1 MTAIFISYRRSDTA
15 EHACRLFDR
24 FRSWFPEDEIFF
36 DIRSVDWGTK
46 FPEEIER
53 AIRSAKVVVIVIGPD
68 WAPILNDR
76 VLKPGI
82 DFVRKE
88 VSIALQRRA
97 LGEVQVFPA
106 LVRDAE
112 MPNINGMH
120 KDLKNELGELFDYQ
134 ARSFPTNDVRLWDS
148 QFTEL
153 LRQISGIDGM
163 LAPTCQGLRSQAE
176 RDFHLTQTEPSRRP
190 SIHDVEPFKVAFD
203 VISET
208 LLRWPQ
214 EIDGHWIGRPEF
226 DTLYN
231 VCTSNQ
237 LPVTV
242 LLGGP
247 GEGKS
252 AILARLG
259 ARLRGEDVVLLAIK
273 ADQVPSTV
281 ASLSELDS
289 WIDCGL
295 PIVEALRRLANDHR
309 VVLLIDQLDALS
321 ELMDQRTERLT
332 TLVQLINSV
341 RGITSLHTLV
351 SCREFDFRHDVRF
364 STLEAKEVSLRQL
377 EWEHV
382 EPLVSA
388 HGFDTSG
395 WSEGVRDVL
404 LTPQHLGMFLDYFS
418 DVDRFPLFENYQ
430 GLLSRIIERRLLN
443 AHGARTLEAAETLAS
458 VMAEREELW
467 IARSSF
473 EAQFSSELQ
482 RLEQEGFL
490 VRSSNELSISF
501 RHQTVFDFLR
511 ARAFLTRDQSLAE
524 YVVDHKQQSL
534 FVRPVLWSTLN
545 YLRASDRASYWD
557 QFLALWHREG
567 LRAHVH
573 DLLVNFLG
581 QLSQPDDR
589 EAQVLF
595 AVLDSSD
602 PRSKVL
608 LAISG
613 SEGWFTRIESR
624 LPQLLSSGLDQV
636 EAISVVLRRAASFNP
651 EAVLTLVDGYWTHD
665 ERTVQVAL
673 QVLNEVIA
681 WNESAVETVCKLA
694 DHAPQNTLWIRS
706 VIGKI
711 SETRSDLAPK
721 PLARYLLARIQKLSD
736 RDLQHFIEND
746 FDWHG
751 IEKLAQRAPRELVE
765 ELWPWLQVAFE
776 RLAKAELGVLPRYRD
791 HAGLA
796 FVYEGSVEKPL
807 QKAIAEGM
815 SGFAQKAPEE
825 FLRFLEFNKGSDLS
839 VLHHLLSLGLKA
851 IAKQH
856 PQPVLSYLLEDT
868 RRLALGDIHDQHT
881 NSKSLISAVV
891 PNLEPR
897 ERKLLEDGIKEWT
910 WYGESTEKLTA
921 TERRERRNWIR
932 RGRLNLLSAFPFE
945 YLSPDG
951 RRHVKEEM
959 RVFPESTNEQNSH
972 SNTLVQI
979 RSPMSHEEMARATDD
994 QILGLFEELTDES
1007 GSTHPSREWSSYE
1020 GGSEQASQEFAEFA
1034 KLNPDRAL
1042 TVLRRFAPG
1051 KTEMPAGAA
1060 LQAMAKDF
1068 ETPQDLVA
1076 CVHELHERGFAS
1088 ETFRIDA
1095 SHCLREIARREDGL
1109 DDASCKLLQ
1118 SWLCSNSSDSDTTQ
1132 DNTISSL
1139 ISAPSFESP
1148 EHEVR
1153 KSYLW
1158 DGPGLRTLP
1167 HGNYPFLDALM
1178 LGYILRVPSEAD
1190 EWLGVLER
1198 HLEWRE
1204 NSEVWRGIAEH
1215 LWCLSK
1221 AERKRASAFLESF
1234 FASVPE
1240 VLESDTGVRLVGK
1253 VMDWIPEQLLNR
1265 TIDDWI
1271 SGHWRGGPQA
1281 AGEILALRHCKN
1293 PEDIDAVDWIERI
1306 LEGNI
1311 ADPLATE
1318 GLRVGATFTLVKAW
1332 SVPALRALTTP
1343 KLAQLG
1349 TSGSAEVERALGE
1362 VFAQADSLPPDDYT
1376 RVLLEAML
1384 ERPTTLVEGAYF
1396 LVQGLKQLLR
1406 DNWNPELIQ
1415 RVVGALVGRI
1425 GDDLGNISTAAAA
1438 NAGEIAD
1445 IALTL
1450 HRIPETRETGLELF
1464 ERLMEI
1470 DSYDL
1475 DQRLNAIDRTAFR

>member
-1 MTAIFISYRRSDTA
+1 
-15 EHACRLFDR
+15 
-24 FRSWFPEDEIFF
+24 
-36 DIRSVDWGTK
+36 
-46 FPEEIER
+46 
-53 AIRSAKVVVIVIGPD
+53 
-68 WAPILNDR
+68 
-76 VLKPGI
+76 
-82 DFVRKE
+82 
-88 VSIALQRRA
+88 
-97 LGEVQVFPA
+97 
-106 LVRDAE
+106 
-112 MPNINGMH
+112 MPNIADLDD
-120 KDLKNELGELFDYQ
+120 DLKMEIGELFRIQ
-134 ARSFPTNDVRLWDS
+134 ARSFPTNDIHQWDC
-148 QFTEL
+148 QFAEL
-153 LRQISGIDGM
+153 LRQISDIDGM
-163 LAPTCQGLRSQAE
+163 LAPTAQGLRSQAE
-176 RDFHLTQTEPSRRP
+176 RDFHFALTEPSRRP
-190 SIHDVEPFKVAFD
+190 SIYDVEPVRRAFD

-208 LLRWPQ
+208 LLSWPQ
-214 EIDGHWIGRPEF
+214 EIEGYWISRPEL
-226 DTLYN
+226 DSLYN
-231 VCTSNQ
+231 VCTSDQ
-237 LPVTV
+237 SSVTA

-259 ARLRGEDVVLLAIK
+259 ARLRSEDVVLLAIK

-289 WIDCGL
+289 WMNCGL
-295 PIVEALRRLANDHR
+295 PIGEALRRLANDHR

-341 RGITSLHTLV
+341 RGVPSLHILV

-364 STLEAKEVSLRQL
+364 STLEAEEVSLSRL
-377 EWEHV
+377 EWEQV
-382 EPLVSA
+382 EPLISE

-395 WSEGVRDVL
+395 WSECVRDVL

-418 DVDRFPLFENYQ
+418 DELGLPLFENYQ
-430 GLLSRIIERRLLN
+430 GLLSRILEKRLSN
-443 AHGARTLEAAETLAS
+443 VHGARALNVAESLALT
-458 VMAEREELW
+458 MAEKEELW
-467 IARSSF
+467 IARSLF
-473 EAQFSSELQ
+473 ETQFRSEL
-482 RLEQEGFL
+482 RHLEQEGFL

-501 RHQTVFDFLR
+501 RHQTIFDFLR

-524 YVVDHKQQSL
+524 YVVDLKQQSL

-581 QLSQPDDR
+581 QLSQPDNR

-595 AVLDSSD
+595 AMLDSSD
-602 PRSKVL
+602 PSSKVL

-613 SEGWFTRIESR
+613 SEGWFTCIESR
-624 LPQLLSSGLDQV
+624 LPQLLNSGLDQV

-665 ERTVQVAL
+665 EQTVQVAL

-681 WNESAVETVCKLA
+681 WTESAVETVCKLA

-711 SETRSDLAPK
+711 SETRPDLAPK
-721 PLARYLLARIQKLSD
+721 PLSRYFWARVQGLGNQEVRRLVE
-736 RDLQHFIEND
+736 HNP
-746 FDWHG
+746 DWHG
-751 IEKLAQRAPRELVE
+751 IDEVAQRAPREFVE
-765 ELWPWLQVAFE
+765 ELWPWLLTVYERLSPAEQPFLLIYRGHDSLAFE
-776 RLAKAELGVLPRYRD
+776 
-791 HAGLA
+791 
-796 FVYEGSVEKPL
+796 YEGVIERPL
-807 QKAIAEGM
+807 QKAITEAM
-815 SGFAQKAPEE
+815 SGFAQEATER
-825 FLRFLEFNKGSDLS
+825 FLRFLEINKGTDLS
-839 VLHHLLSLGLKA
+839 VLQRLLSIGLEA
-851 IAKQH
+851 IAEQH

-868 RRLALGDIHDQHT
+868 RRLALGDIHDEHS

-891 PNLEPR
+891 PYLEPR

-910 WYGESTEKLTA
+910 WYGESTEQLAA

-932 RGRLNLLSAFPFE
+932 RRRLNLLSAFPFE

-951 RRHVKEEM
+951 RRHVKEEI
-959 RVFPESTNEQNSH
+959 RVFPESTNEENSH

-1007 GSTHPSREWSSYE
+1007 GSTHPSRGSSSYE

-1042 TVLRRFAPG
+1042 TVLRRFTPG
-1051 KTEMPAGAA
+1051 KTERPAGAA
-1060 LQAMAKDF
+1060 LRAMAKDF

-1076 CVHELHERGFAS
+1076 CVHELHERRFAS
-1088 ETFRIDA
+1088 ETFRINA

-1109 DDASCKLLQ
+1109 DDASCRLLE
-1118 SWLCSNSSDSDTTQ
+1118 SWLCSNSSDSDATQ
-1132 DNTISSL
+1132 DNTVSSL

-1178 LGYILRVPSEAD
+1178 LGYILRVPSGAD

-1204 NSEVWRGIAEH
+1204 NSEVWREIAEH
-1215 LWCLSK
+1215 LRWLSK

-1271 SGHWRGGPQA
+1271 SAHWRGGPQA

-1343 KLAQLG
+1343 KLAQLA

-1384 ERPTTLVEGAYF
+1384 ERPAILVEGAYF

-1406 DNWNPELIQ
+1406 DNWNPDLIQ

-1425 GDDLGNISTAAAA
+1425 GGDLGNISTAAAA

>member
-1 MTAIFISYRRSDTA
+1 
-15 EHACRLFDR
+15 
-24 FRSWFPEDEIFF
+24 
-36 DIRSVDWGTK
+36 
-46 FPEEIER
+46 
-53 AIRSAKVVVIVIGPD
+53 
-68 WAPILNDR
+68 
-76 VLKPGI
+76 
-82 DFVRKE
+82 
-88 VSIALQRRA
+88 
-97 LGEVQVFPA
+97 
-106 LVRDAE
+106 
-112 MPNINGMH
+112 MPNIE
-120 KDLKNELGELFDYQ
+120 DLDDDLQMEIGELFRIQ
-134 ARSFPTNDVRLWDS
+134 ARSFQTSDIHLWDCR
-148 QFTEL
+148 FAEL
-153 LRQISGIDGM
+153 LRQISDIDGM
-163 LAPTCQGLRSQAE
+163 LAPIWQGLRSQAE
-176 RDFHLTQTEPSRRP
+176 RDFHFTLTEPSRRP
-190 SIHDVEPFKVAFD
+190 SIYDVEPVKRAFD

-208 LLRWPQ
+208 LLSWPQ
-214 EIDGHWIGRPEF
+214 EIEGYWISRPEL
-226 DTLYN
+226 DSLYN
-231 VCTSNQ
+231 VCTSDQ
-237 LPVTV
+237 SSVTA

-259 ARLRGEDVVLLAIK
+259 ARLRSEDVVLLAIK

-289 WIDCGL
+289 WMNCGL
-295 PIVEALRRLANDHR
+295 PIGEALRRLANDHR

-341 RGITSLHTLV
+341 RGVPSLHILV
-351 SCREFDFRHDVRF
+351 SCREFDFQHDVRF
-364 STLEAKEVSLRQL
+364 STLEAEEVSLSRL

-388 HGFDTSG
+388 HGFDTPG

-418 DVDRFPLFENYQ
+418 DEDSLPLFENYQ
-430 GLLSRIIERRLLN
+430 GLLSRILEKRLSN
-443 AHGARTLEAAETLAS
+443 KHGARALNVAESLALT
-458 VMAEREELW
+458 MAEKEELW
-467 IARSSF
+467 IARSLF
-473 EAQFSSELQ
+473 ETQFRSELKH
-482 RLEQEGFL
+482 LEQEGFL
-490 VRSSNELSISF
+490 IRSSNELSISF

-581 QLSQPDDR
+581 QLSHPDDR

-595 AVLDSSD
+595 ALLDSND
-602 PRSKVL
+602 MRSKIL

-613 SEGWFTRIESR
+613 SEGWFMRLESR
-624 LPQLLSSGLDQV
+624 LPQLLCSDLDQIR
-636 EAISVVLRRAASFNP
+636 AISVVLRRAASFSH
-651 EAVLTLVDGYWTHD
+651 ESVLRLINDYWTQD
-665 ERTVQVAL
+665 PRRVQNAL
-673 QVLNEVIA
+673 QVLKEVTA
-681 WNESAVETVCKLA
+681 WNESAVEVVCKLA
-694 DHAPQNTLWIRS
+694 DHAPEDSLWIRS
-706 VIGKI
+706 VIRKT
-711 SETRSDLAPK
+711 SETRPDLAPK
-721 PLARYLLARIQKLSD
+721 PLAPYLSARIQKLSN
-736 RDLQHFIEND
+736 RDLQRSIEND

-751 IEKLAQRAPRELVE
+751 IEKIAKGAPRAFVE
-765 ELWPWLQVAFE
+765 ELWPWLQMAFE
-776 RLAKAELGVLPRYRD
+776 RLAKVEHGVLLKYRD

-796 FVYEGSVEKPL
+796 FVYEGSFEKPL

-815 SGFAQKAPEE
+815 SGFAREAPEE
-825 FLRFLEFNKGSDLS
+825 FLRFLEINKGTDLS
-839 VLHHLLSLGLKA
+839 VLHHLLSLGLEA

-856 PQPVLSYLLEDT
+856 PQTVLRYLLEDT
-868 RRLALGDIHDQHT
+868 RRFALGDIHDEQA

-891 PNLEPR
+891 PFLQPT

-910 WYGESTEKLTA
+910 WYRESAEKLSA
-921 TERRERRNWIR
+921 AERRERRNWIR
-932 RGRLNLLSAFPFE
+932 RRRLKLLKAFPVE
-945 YLSPDG
+945 YLSPEG
-951 RRHVKEEM
+951 RRHVKEES
-959 RVFPESTNEQNSH
+959 RAFPESTNEEDSH

-979 RSPMSHEEMARATDD
+979 RSPMSHEEMTRATDD
-994 QILGLFEELTDES
+994 QILGLFEVLTDES

-1042 TVLRRFAPG
+1042 TVLRRFTPG
-1051 KTEMPAGAA
+1051 KTERPAGAA
-1060 LQAMAKDF
+1060 LRAMAKEF
-1068 ETPQDLVA
+1068 ETPQDLVS

-1095 SHCLREIARREDGL
+1095 AHCLREIALRDRGL
-1109 DDASCKLLQ
+1109 DDSTCRLLE
-1118 SWLCSNSSDSDTTQ
+1118 SWIRSNSSESERTSEDNTQ
-1132 DNTISSL
+1132 DSVVSVPG
-1139 ISAPSFESP
+1139 SDWPES
-1148 EHEVR
+1148 ESR

-1158 DGPGLRTLP
+1158 DDPGLRILP
-1167 HGNYPFLDALM
+1167 NGNYPFLDALM
-1178 LGYILRVPSEAD
+1178 LGYVLREPSAID
-1190 EWLGVLER
+1190 QWMGVLER
-1198 HLEWRE
+1198 HLERPDKFVVWRE
-1204 NSEVWRGIAEH
+1204 IAEH
-1215 LWCLSK
+1215 LWRLSK
-1221 AERKRASAFLESF
+1221 AEQKRAATFLESL
-1234 FASVPE
+1234 FARVPE

-1253 VMDWIPEQLLNR
+1253 VMDWIPEQLLNC

-1271 SGHWRGGPQA
+1271 SAHWRGGPQA

-1306 LEGNI
+1306 LEGNS

-1343 KLAQLG
+1343 KLAQLA

-1376 RVLLEAML
+1376 RVLLEVML

-1445 IALTL
+1445 LALTL
-1450 HRIPETRETGLELF
+1450 HRIPETKETGLELF

-1470 DSYDL
+1470 GSYDL